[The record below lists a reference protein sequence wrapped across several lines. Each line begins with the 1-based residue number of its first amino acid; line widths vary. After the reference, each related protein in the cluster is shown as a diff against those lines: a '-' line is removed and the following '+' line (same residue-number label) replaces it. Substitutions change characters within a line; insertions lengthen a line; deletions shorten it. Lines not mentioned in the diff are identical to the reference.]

1 MEETIVVSKEMSAGP
16 QEVWDLVTD
25 LANMG
30 RWSPENDGGKW
41 LSKDGGPKLGA
52 RFMGKTVGKGTSGL
66 PLSRLRNSLN
76 RNGLL
81 SK

>member
-1 MEETIVVSKEMSAGP
+1 MEETIVVSKEISAGP

-41 LSKDGGPKLGA
+41 LSKDGRPKLGA
-52 RFMGKTVGKGTSGL
+52 RFMAKK
-66 PLSRLRNSLN
+66 N
-76 RNGLL
+76 
-81 SK
+81 

>member
-30 RWSPENDGGKW
+30 RWSPETTGGNG
-41 LSKDGGPKLGA
+41 SPKMADQNSAQGSWV
-52 RFMGKTVGKGTSGL
+52 KTVGKGTSGL

-81 SK
+81 

>member
-1 MEETIVVSKEMSAGP
+1 MSAGP

-30 RWSPENDGGKW
+30 RWSPENDGEMAQRW
-41 LSKDGGPKLGA
+41 RTKLGA

-66 PLSRLRNSLN
+66 PRQDY
-76 RNGLL
+76 GIH
-81 SK
+81 